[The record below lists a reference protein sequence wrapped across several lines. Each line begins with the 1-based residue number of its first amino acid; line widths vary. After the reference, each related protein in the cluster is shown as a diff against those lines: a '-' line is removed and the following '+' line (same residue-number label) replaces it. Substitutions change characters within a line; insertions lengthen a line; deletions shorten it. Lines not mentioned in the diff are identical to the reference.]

1 MPKVLIAPA
10 EPGCANGEQ
19 FVRLLV
25 ANEQALFNY
34 GYTLLLNADDTHEV
48 LQDAAVAMWQHFDDF
63 DFSRPFFPWAAR
75 FVFFHV
81 LSLRKHRRSQKRV
94 FTDKTL
100 EMLAE
105 EHAVRQPELSARA
118 DALAQCI
125 GKLPA
130 PARTLLAHRY
140 QRGWTVQEIAR
151 RTNRSVH
158 TLYKVLEKMQNALL
172 ACVQRTLMEREWEQ

>member
-1 MPKVLIAPA
+1 QSRLRRFLCHFLRILPPHRQLYAAEEIVVPKVLIAPT

-34 GYTLLLNADDTHEV
+34 GYTLLLNTDDTHEV
-48 LQDAAVAMWQHFDDF
+48 LQDAAVAMWQHLDEFG
-63 DFSRPFFPWAAR
+63 FSRPFFPWAAR

-81 LSLRKHRRSQKRV
+81 LSLRKRRRSQKRV

-105 EHAVRQPELSARA
+105 EHAVR
-118 DALAQCI
+118 
-125 GKLPA
+125 
-130 PARTLLAHRY
+130 
-140 QRGWTVQEIAR
+140 
-151 RTNRSVH
+151 
-158 TLYKVLEKMQNALL
+158 
-172 ACVQRTLMEREWEQ
+172 